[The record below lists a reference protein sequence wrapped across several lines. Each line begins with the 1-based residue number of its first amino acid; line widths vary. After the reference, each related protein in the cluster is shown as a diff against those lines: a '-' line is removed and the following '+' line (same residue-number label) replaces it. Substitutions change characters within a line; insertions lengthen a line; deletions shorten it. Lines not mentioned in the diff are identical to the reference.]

1 MAVVLGLID
10 SGSLLAIRG
19 SVIVIGGLILGVAL
33 AIYAVYYLVFKV
45 GKD

>member
-1 MAVVLGLID
+1 MSVVQSFID

-19 SVIVIGGLILGVAL
+19 GAIVIGGLILGVVLAL
-33 AIYAVYYLVFKV
+33 YAVYWFIFKA